1 MAPHFIGSILTQK
14 RQFVNSFCSLEKKL
28 IKFDILFLEAE
39 ITETKF
45 AQSEENIN
53 NVEYSLKIVRQYTDI
68 QELNARVVNDLID
81 KIKIHAL
88 VKENG
93 QHIQQ
98 IDIYYMSVGVIDI
111 PQYFQKFAI

>member
-1 MAPHFIGSILTQK
+1 M
-14 RQFVNSFCSLEKKL
+14 
-28 IKFDILFLEAE
+28 
-39 ITETKF
+39 
-45 AQSEENIN
+45 
-53 NVEYSLKIVRQYTDI
+53 
-68 QELNARVVNDLID
+68 VNDLID